1 MQRKTAA
8 VEKLEFKRRV
18 LAELRSAYIELIA
31 GRVQSYTIG
40 TRSLTRHNLKD
51 LEELIAKTEKEVD
64 ELDAKAQGKRP
75 RRAIG
80 VVPRD
85 W

>member
-1 MQRKTAA
+1 MQRKTAT

-18 LAELRSAYIELIA
+18 LSELRSAYIELIA

-40 TRSLTRHNLKD
+40 SRSLTRHNLKD

-64 ELDAKAQGKRP
+64 ELEAATQGKSR